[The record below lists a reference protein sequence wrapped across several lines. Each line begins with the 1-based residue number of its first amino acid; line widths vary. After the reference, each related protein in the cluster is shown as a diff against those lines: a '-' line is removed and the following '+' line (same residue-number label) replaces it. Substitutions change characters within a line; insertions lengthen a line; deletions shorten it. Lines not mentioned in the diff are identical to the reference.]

1 MPVNIYFSFFI
12 ISSLFNLSLL
22 QKRRLTEEE
31 KSEDIII
38 LHTNDV
44 HCGIDNNIGYDGLM
58 LYKKELK
65 EQYNNVILVDIGDHV
80 QGGILGFLSQGTD
93 IIDIMNEIYYD
104 VVTIGNHEVDYGVE
118 QLKELSNLLSNGD
131 GYICANFLLR
141 GENPKIF
148 EPYKVIQAGGKKI
161 GFIGVTTPQTLT
173 KSYLNYLY
181 NEDGKQKYDFLTENE
196 GEELSNKIQEYINYL
211 RDNEGVNYVILLTHM
226 GTTGDPIFTSDK
238 LLSKLSNVDAV
249 LDGHT
254 HQVYN
259 QTYKDKDNKDV
270 YIIQTGVKL
279 ANIGKLTIKTD
290 GTIISEIISDIP
302 EPDIT
307 LSDVGIE
314 VDRNGR
320 KRWVDRTMNEYIKNK
335 INSHQSKYDEI
346 IGFSNF
352 DLIAKYETGEQ
363 LSLKNENIL
372 GNLIADSIRH
382 LGNGEITLV
391 SSSKILDNIL
401 KGDISYGNILK
412 VLPLDNEIKVKEV
425 TGSVILDALEFGMR
439 LLPNENPS
447 FCQVS
452 GIKFKVDETIKSSV
466 KVDAKGFFI
475 KVEGERRVYDVY
487 VGNEKLD
494 ENKNYTLAIDNYI
507 SEGGDGYMMFNKII
521 IKTHT
526 RKVDNEALKE
536 YINNFKNNIIPDE
549 YRNTQER
556 IVKQKKENSG
566 NFIQCFKKFISLL
579 LFLML

>member
-1 MPVNIYFSFFI
+1 
-12 ISSLFNLSLL
+12 
-22 QKRRLTEEE
+22 
-31 KSEDIII
+31 
-38 LHTNDV
+38 
-44 HCGIDNNIGYDGLM
+44 
-58 LYKKELK
+58 
-65 EQYNNVILVDIGDHV
+65 
-80 QGGILGFLSQGTD
+80 
-93 IIDIMNEIYYD
+93 
-104 VVTIGNHEVDYGVE
+104 
-118 QLKELSNLLSNGD
+118 
-131 GYICANFLLR
+131 
-141 GENPKIF
+141 
-148 EPYKVIQAGGKKI
+148 
-161 GFIGVTTPQTLT
+161 
-173 KSYLNYLY
+173 
-181 NEDGKQKYDFLTENE
+181 
-196 GEELSNKIQEYINYL
+196 
-211 RDNEGVNYVILLTHM
+211 
-226 GTTGDPIFTSDK
+226 
-238 LLSKLSNVDAV
+238 
-249 LDGHT
+249 
-254 HQVYN
+254 
-259 QTYKDKDNKDV
+259 
-270 YIIQTGVKL
+270 
-279 ANIGKLTIKTD
+279 
-290 GTIISEIISDIP
+290 
-302 EPDIT
+302 
-307 LSDVGIE
+307 
-314 VDRNGR
+314 
-320 KRWVDRTMNEYIKNK
+320 MNEYIKNK

-425 TGSVILDALEFGMR
+425 PGSVILDALEFGMR